1 MIRTPTTRDYLAIS
15 LFWLGFSFFWGALL
29 TSVLQERVQTFVKVE
44 YSMSHPTYVA
54 PPTDATNAL
63 ETRAQKEIEA
73 LQANRSGWL
82 LASGALVSML
92 TQLVFGAL
100 SDNARSR
107 WGRRKPF
114 LVFGTLLASL
124 GVFAFPH
131 AQNYAQ
137 LFAVF
142 LWIQLFINVAAGPYS
157 ALLPDLIPAEFHGR
171 AAAFMGFFSLVG
183 RTGGMVA
190 GALALRGNSEI
201 GLNALTIAFLVLL
214 NGLMLATALMTHET
228 PTHNTSST
236 RSFVDTFI
244 GIFRVDLRGQSSFV
258 WVLVSRFVINT
269 GVYTIL
275 PFLLFYL
282 ISCYKLTKSDALA
295 QIAVIGILVNV
306 MGLIAT
312 FPAGLASDRT
322 SKKNVLYVT
331 CILCVIG
338 GMGFVFSQSIGFAL
352 LSAAIFGLGYGA
364 FQAVDWALI
373 CNVLP
378 PGAPA
383 KYMGLWSCAD
393 TVPQIVAP
401 FIGGAVASYFI
412 QNFNASVGYRA
423 VMFTAIVWFVL
434 GTFVIRFVKERT
446 AREIGGATKLDVMAE
461 AV

>member
-29 TSVLQERVQTFVKVE
+29 TSVLQERVQTFVKIE
-44 YSMSHPTYVA
+44 YSLSHPNYFA
-54 PPTDATNAL
+54 PTAESGVETGANSEM
-63 ETRAQKEIEA
+63 ETRAPKEIEA

-114 LVFGTLLASL
+114 LVTGTLLASL
-124 GVFAFPH
+124 GVWAFPH

-142 LWIQLFINVAAGPYS
+142 LWIQLFLNVAAGPYS
-157 ALLPDLIPAEFHGR
+157 ALLPDLIPSEFHGR
-171 AAAFMGFFSLVG
+171 ASAFMGFFSLIG

-190 GALALRGNSEI
+190 GALALRGNADA

-214 NGLMLATALMTHET
+214 NGLMLATALLTHEK
-228 PTHNTSST
+228 PTDNTSST
-236 RSFVDTFI
+236 RSFSETFAN
-244 GIFRVDLRGQSSFV
+244 IFRVDLRGQSSFV

-282 ISCYKLTKSDALA
+282 MSCYKLTKSDALG
-295 QIAVIGILVNV
+295 QLAVIGILVNV
-306 MGLIAT
+306 MGLLAT
-312 FPAGLASDRT
+312 FPAGAASDRT
-322 SKKNVLYVT
+322 SKKNVIYMT
-331 CILCVIG
+331 CVLCVIG

-352 LSAAIFGLGYGA
+352 IAAAIFGLGYGA

-383 KYMGLWSCAD
+383 KYTGLWSCAD

-412 QNFNASVGYRA
+412 NQYNASIGYRA

-434 GTFVIRFVKERT
+434 GTFFIRFVKERV
-446 AREIGGATKLDVMAE
+446 TKTV
-461 AV
+461 